1 MANITKLNLYLNDE
15 QYRKLCLVADARDIS
30 PEEVA
35 NNAVYGYLA
44 IVDPFAE
51 DREPTE
57 GEHEI
62 LFNIPEKA
70 AEQLMS
76 RIPLEDYD
84 DLDEYAKALFMSHMD
99 SLPSTEKTGEI
110 E

>member
-1 MANITKLNLYLNDE
+1 MADIINLNLYLNE
-15 QYRKLCLVADARDIS
+15 EKYHKLCIVVESRDLS

-51 DREPTE
+51 DQEPSG

-62 LFNIPEKA
+62 LFNILEEV
-70 AEQLMS
+70 AERLMD

-84 DLDEYAKALFMSHMD
+84 DLDEYAKAL
-99 SLPSTEKTGEI
+99 LLKQLG
-110 E
+110 

>member
-1 MANITKLNLYLNDE
+1 MADITKLNLYLNE
-15 QYRKLCLVADARDIS
+15 KQYRKLCLVAETENIS

-51 DREPTE
+51 DREPPK

-62 LFNIPEKA
+62 LFTIPEEV
-70 AEQLMS
+70 AEQLMDH
-76 RIPLEDYD
+76 IPLEDYD
-84 DLDEYAKALFMSHMD
+84 ELDEYAKELLMRQ
-99 SLPSTEKTGEI
+99 L
-110 E
+110 

>member
-15 QYRKLCLVADARDIS
+15 QYQKLCLVAESENKS

-44 IVDPFAE
+44 IVNPFEE
-51 DREPTE
+51 DREPPE
-57 GEHEI
+57 GVHEI
-62 LFNIPEKA
+62 LFDIPEEA
-70 AEQLMS
+70 AEQLMD

-84 DLDEYAKALFMSHMD
+84 DLDEYAKALLLSR
-99 SLPSTEKTGEI
+99 LR
-110 E
+110 